1 MKPRELLFLK
11 SLTKKN
17 YVSLGGVPQ
26 GKGVRGRKQQSDFFF
41 FNELYKSNR
50 PKKDDEIN
58 TCKSTGRVFA
68 VPHPVLEEHFPGIT
82 FMG

>member
-1 MKPRELLFLK
+1 MFHKEKVFEEGNNR
-11 SLTKKN
+11 
-17 YVSLGGVPQ
+17 VI
-26 GKGVRGRKQQSDFFF
+26 FFF